1 MIVLSAWPVLLLAAF
16 LRFQDTGLEPVLT
29 PPPQAQRQSDHRQK
43 ADALF
48 LEGKLVESLPLYTAL
63 AKNDPS
69 EPLYAERRA
78 AGLIAKSATRN
89 KLPQQLALQRSAYA
103 ELMRA
108 KALGD
113 TSPYV
118 LMMLEKLRQ
127 LFEGA
132 PAESAAPPADPV
144 DLLKQGVAAQAKNDF
159 QSALK
164 CFQAAANADPTFYDA
179 ALYAG
184 EAEQRLGND
193 NAAGAWFN
201 KAIKI
206 NPNRETAYADWG
218 NTLLNSNQL
227 LLARDRFI
235 DGILAWPYARSSW
248 DGLTRWAKMTHA
260 EVYCPHL
267 IRPLV
272 NEHFDPRSVS
282 EDGTGRAA
290 WLPYML
296 GRHSYQATQFH
307 QTFPSEKQYRHS
319 LAEEVTSLQRTVEA
333 LRKLNI
339 PPAKLDA
346 NLSTLLMLSD
356 NHMLE
361 PFVLLHAA
369 DSGIVQDYA
378 AYRASHREQLRLFIL
393 QYDIHGGS
401 QIVTHLQ

>member
-1 MIVLSAWPVLLLAAF
+1 MIFLSAWPVLLLAAF
-16 LRFQDTGLEPVLT
+16 LRFQDTGLEPAVNS
-29 PPPQAQRQSDHRQK
+29 PGQAQRQSAERQK

-48 LEGKLVESLPLYTAL
+48 LEGRLVESLPLYTVL

-89 KLPQQLALQRSAYA
+89 KVPQQLALQRSAYT

-132 PAESAAPPADPV
+132 PAENSAAAADPV
-144 DLLKQGVAAQAKNDF
+144 DLLKQGVAAQAKSDF
-159 QSALK
+159 QLALK
-164 CFQAAANADPTFYDA
+164 CFQEAANADPKYYDA
-179 ALYAG
+179 AIYAG
-184 EAEQRLGND
+184 EAQQRLGND

-260 EVYCPHL
+260 AVYCPHL
-267 IRPLV
+267 VRPPMD
-272 NEHFDPRSVS
+272 EHFDPRSVS

-296 GRHSYQATQFH
+296 GRHSYQAMLFH
-307 QTFPSEKQYRHS
+307 QTFPNEKQYRHS
-319 LAEEVTSLQRTVEA
+319 LVEEVTCLQRTVEA
-333 LRKLNI
+333 VRKLSI
-339 PPAKLDA
+339 SPSRLDP

-356 NHMLE
+356 HHMLE
-361 PFVLLHAA
+361 PFILLHAA
-369 DSGIVQDYA
+369 DSGIVQDYDG
-378 AYRASHREQLRLFIL
+378 YRANHREQLRQFIL
-393 QYDIHGGS
+393 QYDIHVGP
-401 QIVTHLQ
+401 

>member
-16 LRFQDTGLEPVLT
+16 LRLQDTVQEPAST
-29 PPPQAQRQSDHRQK
+29 RPHQAQSQSAVRQK

-48 LEGKLVESLPLYTAL
+48 LEGKLLESLPLYTTL
-63 AKNDPS
+63 AKDDPA

-78 AGLIAKSATRN
+78 AGLIAKSATRT
-89 KLPQQLALQRSAYA
+89 KVPQQLALQRAAYA

-113 TSPYV
+113 SSPYV

-127 LFEGA
+127 LFEGVPAADSA
-132 PAESAAPPADPV
+132 PAAADPV
-144 DLLKQGVAAQAKNDF
+144 DLLKQGVTAQAKNDF
-159 QSALK
+159 QLALK
-164 CFQAAANADPTFYDA
+164 CFQAAAGADPNYYDA

-184 EAEQRLGND
+184 EAQQRLGND

-260 EVYCPHL
+260 EVYCPRL
-267 IRPLV
+267 LRPPV
-272 NEHFDPRSVS
+272 EERFDPRSVS

-290 WLPYML
+290 WLPYL
-296 GRHSYQATQFH
+296 IGRHGYEATLFH
-307 QTFPSEKQYRHS
+307 QTFPNEKQYRHS
-319 LAEEVTSLQRTVEA
+319 LAEEVLCLERAAEA
-333 LRKLNI
+333 LRRENI
-339 PPAKLDA
+339 PAAKLDP
-346 NLSTLLMLSD
+346 NLSTLLTLSA

-369 DSGIVQDYA
+369 DSGIVQDYP
-378 AYRASHREQLRLFIL
+378 AYRAAHREQLRLFIL
-393 QYDIHGGS
+393 QYDIHVGP
-401 QIVTHLQ
+401 